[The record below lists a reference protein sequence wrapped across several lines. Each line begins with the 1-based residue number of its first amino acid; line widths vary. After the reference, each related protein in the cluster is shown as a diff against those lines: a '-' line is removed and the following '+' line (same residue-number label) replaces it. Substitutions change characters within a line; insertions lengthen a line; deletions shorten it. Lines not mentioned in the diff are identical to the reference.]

1 MEYRKIADLV
11 SNALGAPDYSFRINF
26 LLAGL
31 MSAEA
36 NDTPEKEAFNNE
48 FLDNIRNYLSSYN
61 GEREEYVSRI
71 YATISEYLEN
81 R

>member
-11 SNALGAPDYSFRINF
+11 SNALEAPDYSFRINY

-36 NDTPEKEAFNNE
+36 NDTPEKEGFNNNILKNI
-48 FLDNIRNYLSSYN
+48 LDYLSGYS
-61 GEREEYVSRI
+61 GDHEEYVSRI
-71 YATISEYLEN
+71 CITISEYLEN